1 MKPLLKIVDGI
12 TLVLSI
18 LAALAVV
25 VMMVQV
31 TLDVVMELLFN
42 KPLPA
47 TLTLVAK
54 YYMPMV
60 TFLPL
65 AFVERLN
72 QHVAADVVTQ
82 FMPLGGQRHL
92 AGWIFLLSALVC
104 ALLTYA
110 TWVEAVEKFHTGSF
124 SMERGMKVLTW
135 PVRFAAP
142 ASYALLTLLF
152 ALKFIAYITRH
163 AVFDDK
169 RHPFPSFSA
178 SGGKE
183 E

>member
-1 MKPLLKIVDGI
+1 MKSVLKVVDGI
-12 TLVLSI
+12 TLVLST
-18 LAALAVV
+18 LAAIAVV

-42 KPLPA
+42 TPLPA

-65 AFVERLN
+65 VYVERLN

-82 FMPLGGQRHL
+82 FIAPGGQRHL
-92 AGWIFLLSALVC
+92 AGWIFLLSAAVC
-104 ALLTYA
+104 AMLTYA
-110 TWVEAVEKFHTGSF
+110 TWVEAIDKFETGSF
-124 SMERGMKVLTW
+124 AMERNMKIPIW

-152 ALKFIAYITRH
+152 VFKFIAYITRST
-163 AVFDDK
+163 VFDDK
-169 RHPFPSFSA
+169 RHPFPGFTA
-178 SGGKE
+178 TGGHDE
-183 E
+183 

>member
-1 MKPLLKIVDGI
+1 MRSVLKVVDAI

-18 LAALAVV
+18 LAAFAIVI
-25 VMMVQV
+25 MMVQV

-65 AFVERLN
+65 VYVERLN

-82 FMPLGGQRHL
+82 FLPMRGQKHL
-92 AGWIFLLSALVC
+92 AGWIFLLSAAVC

-110 TWVEAVEKFHTGSF
+110 TWVEAVDKFHTGSF
-124 SMERGMKVLTW
+124 AMERNMKVPIW

-142 ASYALLTLLF
+142 ASYGLLTLLF
-152 ALKFIAYITRH
+152 VLKFIAYIARST
-163 AVFDDK
+163 AFEDK
-169 RHPFPSFSA
+169 RHPFPGFTA
-178 SGGKE
+178 TGGYDE
-183 E
+183 